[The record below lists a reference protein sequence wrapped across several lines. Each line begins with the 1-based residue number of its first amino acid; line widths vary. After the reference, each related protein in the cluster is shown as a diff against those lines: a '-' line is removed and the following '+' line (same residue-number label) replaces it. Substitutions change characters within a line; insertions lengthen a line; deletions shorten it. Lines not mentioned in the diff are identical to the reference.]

1 MRRWRP
7 CVREGE
13 GWRCQQTGWRRRRRR
28 SRVRP
33 ALWCLLRLA
42 VRLLVFLLALQLAL
56 QLPVVQ
62 LLVRSLL
69 LRLLLML
76 LLVLLLLLILL
87 QRGQRARLRRQLLL
101 VCGCCPIRRVRGSG
115 KVHAAVD
122 AQRTRMR
129 RLGRQDW
136 TLTRTHWQRMEDRR
150 LIFW

>member
-13 GWRCQQTGWRRRRRR
+13 GWRCQQAAWRRRRRR

-42 VRLLVFLLALQLAL
+42 VRLLVFLLALQL
-56 QLPVVQ
+56 
-62 LLVRSLL
+62 
-69 LRLLLML
+69 LML
-76 LLVLLLLLILL
+76 LLVLLVLILL
-87 QRGQRARLRRQLLL
+87 QRGQSARLRRQLLL
-101 VCGCCPIRRVRGSG
+101 VSGCCPIRRVRGSG

-122 AQRTRMR
+122 AQRTRIR

-136 TLTRTHWQRMEDRR
+136 TRTRTHGQRMEDRR